1 MHEWQKG
8 QFATDFRYPALSWTF
23 SWIIDSINSNLN
35 SMQIY
40 LNVKKDFNLVIVNI
54 AIHVVI
60 LVSDNA
66 SKNQT
71 SFWFCFSSY
80 LWQSWPSPSRG
91 CRVDPEDSPW
101 VTNTSTGLCC
111 CSPCVTSK
119 MILEYISSQK
129 FILWLTLQKSHIL
142 SKRIEFWWNKS

>member
-1 MHEWQKG
+1 
-8 QFATDFRYPALSWTF
+8 
-23 SWIIDSINSNLN
+23 
-35 SMQIY
+35 MQIY
-40 LNVKKDFNLVIVNI
+40 LNVKKDFNLVNI

-60 LVSDNA
+60 LVSDYA

-129 FILWLTLQKSHIL
+129 FILWLTLQKIL
-142 SKRIEFWWNKS
+142 AFLSSKRFQVFINQLNFHSGVDIQNKNKDILREAERPHDD